1 MSVQVQSA
9 PAVRPRPEPVRDGH
23 RHADQSRV
31 DTILRPIL
39 QRPSPVFL
47 ALLVLA
53 GIGLVWFAYAWSF
66 QLRHGMIVAGIGDW
80 GAGGGIPWGFYV
92 GSFIWWVGIAH
103 GGIIVSAAVRLF
115 GLDDFKPV
123 ARLAELLT
131 LVALSIAALY
141 IVIHLGRPDRVVT
154 SVLPALS
161 TTIRSSPL
169 AWDVTVITLYFVLTA
184 TYLLLT
190 IRADIYALKSRLPK
204 ILAPVYSA
212 LLFGYR
218 PEDQHKVERM
228 AWWLALAVIILAPLF
243 LHGGVIPWLFATMP
257 GQPGWFGAA
266 QGPQFLTIALS
277 SALGSVIIMAYVFR
291 RAYGWENIL
300 DDKVFAG
307 LGRWL
312 AVFAL
317 LFLWMQLQQLV
328 TGSLAAPGATSKA
341 TEGKMHE
348 PLYWMALGLVAIAL
362 AYLAVQMIFP
372 SLFSVQ
378 RTVVAAALPVIATLF
393 EKTLFVVEGLMYPV
407 FNLYDGVP
415 GRYSPTWVEL
425 SSAIGAFSILLLFFL
440 AVSRIIP
447 LVEVEAHEK

>member
-1 MSVQVQSA
+1 MTVELKA
-9 PAVRPRPEPVRDGH
+9 PPVYEPSGNGH
-23 RHADQSRV
+23 ALPDEKRV
-31 DTILRPIL
+31 EAILKPIL
-39 QRPSPVFL
+39 QKPSPLFL
-47 ALLVLA
+47 ALVLLA
-53 GIGLVWFAYAWSF
+53 GAGLLWFAYAWSF

-115 GLDDFKPV
+115 GLTDFKPV

-131 LVALSIAALY
+131 LVALSVAALY

-154 SVLPALS
+154 SVLPALP

-190 IRADIYALKSRLPK
+190 IRADLYALKSRLPK
-204 ILAPVYSA
+204 VLTPVYGA

-243 LHGGVIPWLFATMP
+243 LHGGVIPWLFATLP

-277 SALGSVIIMAYVFR
+277 SALGSVIIMAYLFR
-291 RAYGWENIL
+291 RAYGWEDIL
-300 DDKVFAG
+300 PDSVFSG

-317 LFLWMQLQQLV
+317 LFLWMQLQQLI
-328 TGSLAAPGATSKA
+328 TGGLAAPGPTEKA
-341 TEGKMHE
+341 TAAKMHE
-348 PLYWMALGLVAIAL
+348 PLYWLALGLVAVAL
-362 AYLAVQMIFP
+362 GYLALQIIFP
-372 SLFSVQ
+372 TLFNVK
-378 RTVVAAALPVIATLF
+378 RTVAAAVLPVAATLL
-393 EKTLFVVEGLMYPV
+393 EKTLFVVEGLMYPF
-407 FNLYDGVP
+407 FNLYAAVP
-415 GRYSPTWVEL
+415 GRYFPTWVEF
-425 SSAIGAFSILLLFFL
+425 SSAIGAFSIVLLFFL
-440 AVSRIIP
+440 LVSRVIP
-447 LVEVEAHEK
+447 LVEVEAHKE

>member
-1 MSVQVQSA
+1 MSVHVQTA
-9 PAVRPRPEPVRDGH
+9 PNRPHAGDGH
-23 RHADQSRV
+23 ARADTERV
-31 DTILRPIL
+31 ESILRPIL
-39 QRPSPVFL
+39 QKPSAGFL
-47 ALLVLA
+47 VLLVLA
-53 GIGLVWFAYAWSF
+53 GLGLLWFAYAWSF

-115 GLDDFKPV
+115 GLHDFKPV
-123 ARLAELLT
+123 ARMAELLT
-131 LVALSIAALY
+131 LIALSIAALY
-141 IVIHLGRPDRVVT
+141 IIVHLGRPDRVVT
-154 SVLPALS
+154 SILPALP

-204 ILAPVYSA
+204 VLAPVYSA
-212 LLFGYR
+212 LLFGYK
-218 PEDQHKVERM
+218 PEDQPKVERM

-266 QGPQFLTIALS
+266 QGPHFLTIALS

-291 RAYGWENIL
+291 RAYGWQDIL
-300 DDKVFAG
+300 NDKVFSG

-317 LFLWMQLQQLV
+317 LFLWMQIQQLI
-328 TGSLAAPGATSKA
+328 TGGLAAPGPTAKA
-341 TEGKMHE
+341 IEAKTHE
-348 PLYWMALGLVAIAL
+348 PLYWFALGLVAVAL

-372 SLFSVQ
+372 SLFSVK
-378 RTVVAAALPVIATLF
+378 RTVAAAALPVIATLL

-415 GRYSPTWVEL
+415 GTYFPTWVEF
-425 SSAIGAFSILLLFFL
+425 SSAIGAFSILTLFFL
-440 AVSRIIP
+440 VMSRVIP
-447 LVEVEAHEK
+447 LVEVEAHEE